1 MLPSNSHWTINETG
15 LNFGKNHFYR
25 NTTLN
30 IFAAILF
37 VIIVYSL
44 GSALYYMFK
53 DKGNSTRMVKSL
65 SIRVGLSLFLF
76 IVMMI
81 AARLDMLSSPEFT
94 Y

>member
-1 MLPSNSHWTINETG
+1 M
-15 LNFGKNHFYR
+15 
-25 NTTLN
+25 N

>member
-1 MLPSNSHWTINETG
+1 M
-15 LNFGKNHFYR
+15 
-25 NTTLN
+25 N

-76 IVMMI
+76 IAMMI

>member
-1 MLPSNSHWTINETG
+1 M
-15 LNFGKNHFYR
+15 
-25 NTTLN
+25 N

-37 VIIVYSL
+37 LIIVYSL

>member
-1 MLPSNSHWTINETG
+1 M
-15 LNFGKNHFYR
+15 
-25 NTTLN
+25 N
-30 IFAAILF
+30 IFATILF

-81 AARLDMLSSPEFT
+81 AARLEMLSSPEFT